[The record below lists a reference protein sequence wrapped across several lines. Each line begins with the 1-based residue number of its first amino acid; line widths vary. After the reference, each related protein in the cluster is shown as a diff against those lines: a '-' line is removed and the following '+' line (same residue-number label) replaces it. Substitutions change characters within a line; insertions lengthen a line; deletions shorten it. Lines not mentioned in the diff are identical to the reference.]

1 MRRPSDLWWRRRQW
15 RRAQRRWARRRRS
28 GDGGGGLG
36 GGGEG
41 SAAVATMAAVAA
53 TMAAAAV
60 ACMIRRWRVLR
71 RFALVVVSGRYF
83 FCFPWMQGL
92 LLQQLNAH
100 NPTPRPSE
108 LVRGIL
114 RRVLYVREKKRVI

>member
-1 MRRPSDLWWRRRQW
+1 MGSAAEEPTEEWRRW
-15 RRAQRRWARRRRS
+15 RRARRRRR
-28 GDGGGGLG
+28 GLG
-36 GGGEG
+36 GGGDD
-41 SAAVATMAAVAA
+41 MAAVAA